1 MRPRLRAGIVVVLTA
16 LGGSV
21 PPLWA
26 ANDDLRLPAPTF
38 PVASVLHDAD
48 QSAEALAVLDR
59 QLERL
64 TGDDLPAKAQ
74 ILRATLLTAVGRHQE
89 SEALWN
95 EVAERERSLKTFALR
110 AVVMSLADRG
120 EPAQA
125 ERRLTELTRAT
136 STRQHWDLILRVAEA
151 QLGAGAFSE
160 AAALYGRVLRSQRRG
175 TFADAARLGLAAA
188 QEFTG
193 DLDGAVRTFRQAQL
207 EHRAPDVFRDARA
220 GEQRVSGLRD
230 RTPQGFTEDQ
240 YLTLARR
247 LRIASQYEESR
258 ELLEAWRRRYPETP
272 RVDLI
277 EAEIIDTLYSMRA
290 NDEAAARCLQ
300 FDEHFPASPLL
311 ARVRLIQFRLDVRMN
326 RLPAVRSRGDD
337 LWHGRVEG
345 ETADERRSTGELL
358 AASLVSMGEVEAG
371 LEVYQELVRTART
384 ASDRRDML
392 WRAGVAALRVGQD
405 ERAVSTLRELNRRNP
420 VGELLPAALYW
431 LGVAE
436 HRVGQPSEAS
446 RLFRTLERR
455 YTYHYYGL
463 LASERLAALTAASA
477 SSPNPEERRP
487 NSFLQFPALELG
499 NRIRQHPDFAA
510 ATLLAKAGLTSE
522 AAEYTRRL
530 LDRNR
535 RNRAL
540 ALLAAR
546 ASADAGDYRRVSLVL
561 VNHFVEYLYQRA
573 TNLPEDFWQLVYP
586 RPFWEEIQASAD
598 AHDVDPFLLLSLMRQ
613 ESRFDPRARSPVGAV
628 GLFQIMPYTAAA
640 LGPQAGVG
648 AMDGSNAAGELLK
661 PSVNAAIA
669 ATLLSNLTT
678 MFGDA
683 IPPLIA
689 SYNAGED
696 LVSVWWQATRGLA
709 EDQFVDSIPY
719 RQTRQFAR
727 EVLANYSA
735 YRRLYKGAQ

>member
-59 QLERL
+59 QLEGL
-64 TGDDLPAKAQ
+64 TGDDVPAEAQ

-89 SEALWN
+89 SEALWD
-95 EVAERERSLKTFALR
+95 EVAERERSLKAFALR

-136 STRQHWDLILRVAEA
+136 STRQQMDLILRLAEA
-151 QLGAGAFSE
+151 QLSAGAFSE

-188 QEFTG
+188 QELTG
-193 DLDGAVRTFRQAQL
+193 DLDGAVRTVRQAQL
-207 EHRAPDVFRDARA
+207 EHVAPETFRDARA
-220 GEQRVSGLRD
+220 GEQRVSGLLG

-247 LRIASQYEESR
+247 LRRASQYEESR

-272 RVDLI
+272 RVDVI

-300 FDEHFPASPLL
+300 FGERFPASPLL
-311 ARVRLIQFRLDVRMN
+311 ARVRLTQFRLDVRMN
-326 RLPAVRSRGDD
+326 RLAAVRSRGDD

-345 ETADERRSTGELL
+345 ATADERRSTGELL
-358 AASLVSMGEVEAG
+358 AAYLVSVGEVEAG
-371 LEVYQELVRTART
+371 LEVYQELVRTAPT

-405 ERAVSTLRELNRRNP
+405 EWAVSTLRELNRRNP
-420 VGELLPAALYW
+420 VGELLPATLYW

-436 HRVGQPSEAS
+436 HRVGRPSDAS
-446 RLFRTLERR
+446 RRFRTLEQR
-455 YTYHYYGL
+455 YTHHYYGL
-463 LASERLAALTAASA
+463 LASERLADLTAASA
-477 SSPNPEERRP
+477 SPDPEERRP
-487 NSFLQFPALELG
+487 NSSLQFPALELG
-499 NRIRQHPDFAA
+499 NRIRRHPDFAA
-510 ATLLAKAGLTSE
+510 ATLLAKAGLKSE

-546 ASADAGDYRRVSLVL
+546 ASADAGDFRRVSIVL

-573 TNLPEDFWQLVYP
+573 TDLPEDFWQLVYP

-598 AHDVDPFLLLSLMRQ
+598 AHDVDPFLLLALMRQ

-648 AMDGSNAAGELLK
+648 ALDGSNAAGELLK
-661 PSVNAAIA
+661 PSVNVAIA

-683 IPPLIA
+683 IPPVIA

-696 LVSVWWQATRGLA
+696 LVSVWWQATTGLA

-735 YRRLYKGAQ
+735 YRRLYQGVQ

>member
-59 QLERL
+59 QLEGL
-64 TGDDLPAKAQ
+64 TGDDLPAEAQ

-89 SEALWN
+89 SEALWD
-95 EVAERERSLKTFALR
+95 EVAERERSLKAFALR
-110 AVVMSLADRG
+110 AVVRSLADRG

-136 STRQHWDLILRVAEA
+136 STRQQMDLILRLAEA
-151 QLGAGAFSE
+151 QLSAGAFSE

-188 QEFTG
+188 QELTG
-193 DLDGAVRTFRQAQL
+193 DLDGAVRTVRQAQL
-207 EHRAPDVFRDARA
+207 EHVAPETFRDARA
-220 GEQRVSGLRD
+220 GEQRVSGLLG

-247 LRIASQYEESR
+247 LRRASHYEESR
-258 ELLEAWRRRYPETP
+258 ELLEAWRRKYPETP
-272 RVDLI
+272 RVDVI

-290 NDEAAARCLQ
+290 NDEGAARCLQ
-300 FDEHFPASPLL
+300 FGERFPASPLL
-311 ARVRLIQFRLDVRMN
+311 ARVRLTQFRLDVRMN
-326 RLPAVRSRGDD
+326 RLAAARSRGDD

-345 ETADERRSTGELL
+345 ATADERRSTGELL
-358 AASLVSMGEVEAG
+358 AAYLVSVGEVEAG
-371 LEVYQELVRTART
+371 LEVYQELVRTAPT

-405 ERAVSTLRELNRRNP
+405 EWAVSTLRELNRRNP
-420 VGELLPAALYW
+420 VGELLPATFYW

-436 HRVGQPSEAS
+436 HRVGRPSEAS
-446 RLFRTLERR
+446 RRFRTLEQR
-455 YTYHYYGL
+455 YAHHYYGL
-463 LASERLAALTAASA
+463 LASERLADLTAASA
-477 SSPNPEERRP
+477 SPNPEERRP
-487 NSFLQFPALELG
+487 NSSLQFPALELG
-499 NRIRQHPDFAA
+499 NRTRRQPDFAA
-510 ATLLAKAGLTSE
+510 ATLLARAGLKSE

-546 ASADAGDYRRVSLVL
+546 ASADAGDYRRVSIVL

-573 TNLPEDFWQLVYP
+573 TDLPEDFWQLVYP

-598 AHDVDPFLLLSLMRQ
+598 AHDVDPFLLLALMRQ

-648 AMDGSNAAGELLK
+648 ALDGSNAAGELLK
-661 PSVNAAIA
+661 PSVNVAIA
-669 ATLLSNLTT
+669 ATLLNNLTT
-678 MFGDA
+678 RFGDA
-683 IPPLIA
+683 IPPVIA

-735 YRRLYKGAQ
+735 YRRLYQGVQ

>member
-1 MRPRLRAGIVVVLTA
+1 M
-16 LGGSV
+16 

-59 QLERL
+59 QLEGL
-64 TGDDLPAKAQ
+64 TGDDVPAEAQ
-74 ILRATLLTAVGRHQE
+74 ILRAILLTAVGRHQE
-89 SEALWN
+89 SEALWD
-95 EVAERERSLKTFALR
+95 EVAERERSLKAFALR
-110 AVVMSLADRG
+110 AVVRSLADRG

-136 STRQHWDLILRVAEA
+136 STRQQIDLLLRLAEA
-151 QLGAGAFSE
+151 QLSAGAFSE

-188 QEFTG
+188 QELTG
-193 DLDGAVRTFRQAQL
+193 DLDGAVRTVRQAQL
-207 EHRAPDVFRDARA
+207 EHVAPETFRDARA
-220 GEQRVSGLRD
+220 GEQRVSGLLG

-247 LRIASQYEESR
+247 LRRASQYEESR

-272 RVDLI
+272 RVDVI

-300 FDEHFPASPLL
+300 FGERFPASPLL
-311 ARVRLIQFRLDVRMN
+311 ARVRLTQFRLDVRMN
-326 RLPAVRSRGDD
+326 RLAAVRSRGDD

-345 ETADERRSTGELL
+345 ATADERRSTGELL
-358 AASLVSMGEVEAG
+358 AAYLVSVGEVEAG
-371 LEVYQELVRTART
+371 LEVYQELVRTAPT

-405 ERAVSTLRELNRRNP
+405 EWAVSTLRELNRRNP
-420 VGELLPAALYW
+420 VGELLPATLYW

-436 HRVGQPSEAS
+436 HRVGRPSDAS
-446 RLFRTLERR
+446 RRFRTLEQR
-455 YTYHYYGL
+455 YAHHYYGL
-463 LASERLAALTAASA
+463 LASERLADLTAASA
-477 SSPNPEERRP
+477 SPNPEERRP
-487 NSFLQFPALELG
+487 NSSLRFPALELG
-499 NRIRQHPDFAA
+499 NRTRRQPDFAA
-510 ATLLAKAGLTSE
+510 ATLLAKAGLKSE

-546 ASADAGDYRRVSLVL
+546 ASADAGDFRRVSIVL
-561 VNHFVEYLYQRA
+561 VNHFVEYLSQRA

-598 AHDVDPFLLLSLMRQ
+598 AHDVDPFLLLALMRQ

-648 AMDGSNAAGELLK
+648 ALDGSNAAGELLK
-661 PSVNAAIA
+661 PSVNVAIA

-683 IPPLIA
+683 IQPVIA
-689 SYNAGED
+689 SYNAGEN
-696 LVSVWWQATRGLA
+696 LVSVWWQATTGLA

-735 YRRLYKGAQ
+735 YRRLYQGVQ

>member
-1 MRPRLRAGIVVVLTA
+1 MRLRRRAGIVVVLTA
-16 LGGSV
+16 LGASV

-26 ANDDLRLPAPTF
+26 ASDDLRLPAPTF
-38 PVASVLHDAD
+38 PVASVLHDAN

-59 QLERL
+59 QLEGL
-64 TGDDLPAKAQ
+64 TGDDLPAEAQ

-89 SEALWN
+89 SEALWDKL
-95 EVAERERSLKTFALR
+95 AERERSLKAFALR

-136 STRQHWDLILRVAEA
+136 STRQHTDLILRVAEA
-151 QLGAGAFSE
+151 QLSAGAFSE
-160 AAALYGRVLRSQRRG
+160 AAALYSRVLRSQRRG

-188 QEFTG
+188 QELTG
-193 DLDGAVRTFRQAQL
+193 DLDGAVRMVRQAQL
-207 EHRAPDVFRDARA
+207 EHMAPEAFRDARA
-220 GEQRVSGLRD
+220 GEQRVSGLLG

-247 LRIASQYEESR
+247 LRIASQYKESR
-258 ELLEAWRRRYPETP
+258 ELLDTWRRRYPETP
-272 RVDLI
+272 RVDVI

-300 FDEHFPASPLL
+300 FGERFPASPLL

-326 RLPAVRSRGDD
+326 RLAAVRSRGDD

-345 ETADERRSTGELL
+345 STADERRSTGELL
-358 AASLVSMGEVEAG
+358 AAYLVSVGEVEAG
-371 LEVYQELVRTART
+371 LEIYQELVRTART

-436 HRVGQPSEAS
+436 HRVGRPSEAS
-446 RLFRTLERR
+446 RRFRTLEQR
-455 YTYHYYGL
+455 YTHHYYGL
-463 LASERLAALTAASA
+463 LASERLANLTAASA
-477 SSPNPEERRP
+477 SPNPEERRP
-487 NSFLQFPALELG
+487 NSSLQFPALELG
-499 NRIRQHPDFAA
+499 TRIRRQPDFAA

-546 ASADAGDYRRVSLVL
+546 ASADAGNYHRVSIVL
-561 VNHFVEYLYQRA
+561 VNHFVEYLSQRA

-598 AHDVDPFLLLSLMRQ
+598 AHHVDPFLLLSLMRQ

-648 AMDGSNAAGELLK
+648 SLDGSNAAGELLK
-661 PSVNAAIA
+661 PSVNVAIA
-669 ATLLSNLTT
+669 ATLLNNLTT

-683 IPPLIA
+683 IPPVIA

-735 YRRLYKGAQ
+735 YRRLYQEAQ

>member
-1 MRPRLRAGIVVVLTA
+1 MRPRLLGVIVVVLAA

-21 PPLWA
+21 APLWA

-38 PVASVLHDAD
+38 PVASELHDAN
-48 QSAEALAVLDR
+48 QSTEALAVLDR
-59 QLERL
+59 QLEGL
-64 TGDDLPAKAQ
+64 TGDALPAEAQ
-74 ILRATLLTAVGRHQE
+74 ILRATLLTAVGRHQQ
-89 SEALWN
+89 SEALWD
-95 EVAERERSLKTFALR
+95 EVAQRDRSLVVFATR
-110 AVVMSLADRG
+110 AVVMSLAGRG

-125 ERRLTELTRAT
+125 EMRLSELTRAT
-136 STRQHWDLILRVAEA
+136 STRQHMDLILRVAEA
-151 QLGAGAFSE
+151 QLSAGAFSE

-188 QEFTG
+188 QELTG
-193 DLDGAVRTFRQAQL
+193 DLDGAVRTFREAQL
-207 EHRAPDVFRDARA
+207 QHRAPEAFRDARA
-220 GEQRVSGLRD
+220 GEQRVSGALG
-230 RTPQGFTEDQ
+230 RTPQGFAEDQ

-247 LRIASQYEESR
+247 MRTASQYEASR

-272 RVDLI
+272 WVDVI
-277 EAEIIDTLYSMRA
+277 EAEIIDTLYNMRA
-290 NDEAAARCLQ
+290 NDEAATRCLQ
-300 FDEHFPASPLL
+300 FLERFPASPLL
-311 ARVRLIQFRLDVRMN
+311 ARVRLTQFRLDVRMN
-326 RLPAVRSRGDD
+326 RLAAVRSRGDD

-345 ETADERRSTGELL
+345 ATADGRRSTGELL
-358 AASLVSMGEVEAG
+358 AAYLVSMGDVEAG
-371 LEVYQELVRTART
+371 LEVYEELVRTAPT
-384 ASDRRDML
+384 DSDRRDML
-392 WRAGVAALRVGQD
+392 WRAGVAALRVRQD
-405 ERAVSTLRELNRRNP
+405 ERAVSALRELNRRNP
-420 VGELLPAALYW
+420 IGELLPAALYW

-436 HRVGQPSEAS
+436 HRVGRPAEAS
-446 RLFRTLERR
+446 RRFRTLEQR
-455 YTYHYYGL
+455 YTHHYYGL
-463 LASERLAALTAASA
+463 LASERLADLAAASA
-477 SSPNPEERRP
+477 SPDPEERRP
-487 NSFLQFPALELG
+487 NSSLQFPALELG
-499 NRIRQHPDFAA
+499 NRIRRHPDFAA
-510 ATLLAKAGLTSE
+510 ATLLAKAGLMSE
-522 AAEYTRRL
+522 AADHTRRL

-573 TNLPEDFWQLVYP
+573 TDLPEDFWQLVYP

-598 AHDVDPFLLLSLMRQ
+598 ANDADPFLLLSLMRQ

-648 AMDGSNAAGELLK
+648 ALDGSNAAGELLK
-661 PSVNAAIA
+661 PSVNVAIA

-683 IPPLIA
+683 IPPVIA

-696 LVSVWWQATRGLA
+696 LVSVWWQAATGLA

-719 RQTRQFAR
+719 RQTRQFTR

-735 YRRLYKGAQ
+735 YRRLYQGVQ

>member
-1 MRPRLRAGIVVVLTA
+1 MRPRLLGVIVVVLAA

-21 PPLWA
+21 APLWA

-38 PVASVLHDAD
+38 PVASELHDAN
-48 QSAEALAVLDR
+48 QSTEALAVLDR
-59 QLERL
+59 QLEGL
-64 TGDDLPAKAQ
+64 TGDALPAEAQ
-74 ILRATLLTAVGRHQE
+74 ILRATLLTAVGRHQQ
-89 SEALWN
+89 SEALWD
-95 EVAERERSLKTFALR
+95 EVAQRDRSLVVFATR
-110 AVVMSLADRG
+110 AVVMSLAGRG

-125 ERRLTELTRAT
+125 EMRLTELTRAT
-136 STRQHWDLILRVAEA
+136 STRQHMDLILRVAEA
-151 QLGAGAFSE
+151 QLSAGAFSE

-188 QEFTG
+188 QELTG
-193 DLDGAVRTFRQAQL
+193 DLDGAVRTFREAQL
-207 EHRAPDVFRDARA
+207 QHRAPEAFRDARA
-220 GEQRVSGLRD
+220 GEQRVSGALG
-230 RTPQGFTEDQ
+230 RTPQGFAEDQ

-247 LRIASQYEESR
+247 MRTASQYEASR

-272 RVDLI
+272 RVDVI
-277 EAEIIDTLYSMRA
+277 EAEIIDTLYNMRA
-290 NDEAAARCLQ
+290 NDEAATRCLQ
-300 FDEHFPASPLL
+300 FLERFPASPLL
-311 ARVRLIQFRLDVRMN
+311 ARVRLTQFRLDVRMN
-326 RLPAVRSRGDD
+326 RLAAVRSRGDD

-345 ETADERRSTGELL
+345 ATADGRRSTGELL
-358 AASLVSMGEVEAG
+358 AAYLVSMGDVEAG
-371 LEVYQELVRTART
+371 LEVYEELVRTAPT
-384 ASDRRDML
+384 DSDRRDML
-392 WRAGVAALRVGQD
+392 WRAGVAALRVRQD
-405 ERAVSTLRELNRRNP
+405 ERAVSALRELNRRNP
-420 VGELLPAALYW
+420 IGELLPAALYW

-436 HRVGQPSEAS
+436 HRVGRPAEAS
-446 RLFRTLERR
+446 RRFRTLEQR
-455 YTYHYYGL
+455 YTHHYYGL
-463 LASERLAALTAASA
+463 LASERLADLAAASA
-477 SSPNPEERRP
+477 SPDPEERRP
-487 NSFLQFPALELG
+487 NSSLQFPALELG
-499 NRIRQHPDFAA
+499 NRIRRHPDFAA
-510 ATLLAKAGLTSE
+510 ATLLAKAGLMSE
-522 AAEYTRRL
+522 AADHTRRL

-573 TNLPEDFWQLVYP
+573 TDLPEDFWQLVYP

-598 AHDVDPFLLLSLMRQ
+598 ANDADPFLLLSLMRQ

-648 AMDGSNAAGELLK
+648 ALDGSNAAGELLK
-661 PSVNAAIA
+661 PSVNVAIA

-683 IPPLIA
+683 IPPVIA

-696 LVSVWWQATRGLA
+696 LVSVWWQAATGLA

-719 RQTRQFAR
+719 RQTRQFTR

-735 YRRLYKGAQ
+735 YRRLYQGVQ

>member
-1 MRPRLRAGIVVVLTA
+1 M
-16 LGGSV
+16 
-21 PPLWA
+21 
-26 ANDDLRLPAPTF
+26 
-38 PVASVLHDAD
+38 ASALHDAN
-48 QSAEALAVLDR
+48 QSTGALAVLDR
-59 QLERL
+59 QLEGL
-64 TGDDLPAKAQ
+64 TGDDVPAEAQ

-89 SEALWN
+89 SEAVWD
-95 EVAERERSLKTFALR
+95 EVAEREGSLRAFALR
-110 AVVMSLADRG
+110 ALVSSFADRG

-125 ERRLTELTRAT
+125 ESRLTELTRAT
-136 STRQHWDLILRVAEA
+136 STRQHIDLILSVAEA
-151 QLGAGAFSE
+151 QVSAGAFSE
-160 AAALYGRVLRSQRRG
+160 AAALYGRALRSQRRG

-188 QEFTG
+188 QELTG
-193 DLDGAVRTFRQAQL
+193 DLDGAVRTFREAQL
-207 EHRAPDVFRDARA
+207 EHRTPEVFRDAQA
-220 GEQRVSGLRD
+220 GEQRVSRILGRA
-230 RTPQGFTEDQ
+230 PQGFTEDQ
-240 YLTLARR
+240 YFTLARR
-247 LRIASQYEESR
+247 LRTASQYQESR
-258 ELLEAWRRRYPETP
+258 ELLETWGRRYPETP
-272 RVDLI
+272 RVDVV

-300 FDEHFPASPLL
+300 FAERFPASSLR

-326 RLPAVRSRGDD
+326 RLAAVRSRGDD

-345 ETADERRSTGELL
+345 ATADERRSAGTLL
-358 AASLVSMGEVEAG
+358 AAYLVSVGEVEAG

-405 ERAVSTLRELNRRNP
+405 ERAVSALRELNRWNP
-420 VGELLPAALYW
+420 VGELLPAAIYW

-436 HRVGQPSEAS
+436 HRVGRPSEAS
-446 RLFRTLERR
+446 RLFRSLGQR

-463 LASERLAALTAASA
+463 LASERLVDLTAASA

-487 NSFLQFPALELG
+487 NSSLQFQALELG
-499 NRIRQHPDFAA
+499 NQIRRHPDFAA

-546 ASADAGDYRRVSLVL
+546 ASADAGDYRRVSIVL
-561 VNHFVEYLYQRA
+561 VNHFVEYLYRRA
-573 TNLPEDFWQLVYP
+573 ANLPEDFWQLVYP

-613 ESRFDPRARSPVGAV
+613 ESRFDPGARSPVGAI

-648 AMDGSNAAGELLK
+648 TLDGSNAAGELLK
-661 PSVNAAIA
+661 PSVNVAIA
-669 ATLLSNLTT
+669 GTLLSNLTT

-683 IPPLIA
+683 IPPVIA

-696 LVSVWWQATRGLA
+696 LVSVWWQAATGLA

-719 RQTRQFAR
+719 RETRQFAR

-735 YRRLYKGAQ
+735 YRRLYQGVQ

>member
-16 LGGSV
+16 LGGPV

-38 PVASVLHDAD
+38 PVASVLHDTN

-59 QLERL
+59 QLEGL
-64 TGDDLPAKAQ
+64 TGDDLPAEAQ

-89 SEALWN
+89 SEALWD
-95 EVAERERSLKTFALR
+95 EVAERERSLKAFALR

-125 ERRLTELTRAT
+125 EMRLSELTRAT
-136 STRQHWDLILRVAEA
+136 STRQHRDLILRVAEA
-151 QLGAGAFSE
+151 QLSAGAFSE
-160 AAALYGRVLRSQRRG
+160 AAALYARVVRSQRRG
-175 TFADAARLGLAAA
+175 NFADAARLGLAAA
-188 QEFTG
+188 QELTG
-193 DLDGAVRTFRQAQL
+193 DLDGAVKTFREAQL
-207 EHRAPDVFRDARA
+207 QHRAPETFRDARA
-220 GEQRVSGLRD
+220 GEQRVSGVLG
-230 RTPQGFTEDQ
+230 RTPQAFTEDQ

-272 RVDLI
+272 RVDVI

-290 NDEAAARCLQ
+290 NNEAAARCLQ
-300 FDEHFPASPLL
+300 FLKRFPASPLL
-311 ARVRLIQFRLDVRMN
+311 ARVRLTQFRLDVRMN
-326 RLPAVRSRGDD
+326 RLAAVRSRGDD
-337 LWHGRVEG
+337 LWNGRVEG
-345 ETADERRSTGELL
+345 STADERRSTGELL
-358 AASLVSMGEVEAG
+358 AAYLVSVGEVEAG
-371 LEVYQELVRTART
+371 LEVYEELVRIART
-384 ASDRRDML
+384 AGDRRDML
-392 WRAGVAALRVGQD
+392 WRVGVAALRVGQD

-420 VGELLPAALYW
+420 AGELLPAALYW

-436 HRVGQPSEAS
+436 HRVGRPSEAS
-446 RLFRTLERR
+446 RRFRTLEQR
-455 YTYHYYGL
+455 YTHHYYGL
-463 LASERLAALTAASA
+463 LASQRLADLTAAFA
-477 SSPNPEERRP
+477 SPNPEERRP
-487 NSFLQFPALELG
+487 SSSLRFPALELG
-499 NRIRQHPDFAA
+499 NRIRRQPDFAA
-510 ATLLAKAGLTSE
+510 ATLLAKAGLTAE

-530 LDRNR
+530 LARNR

-546 ASADAGDYRRVSLVL
+546 ASANAGDYRRVSIVL
-561 VNHFVEYLYQRA
+561 VNHFVEYLSRRA

-598 AHDVDPFLLLSLMRQ
+598 AHHVDPFLLLSLMRR

-640 LGPQAGVG
+640 LGPQAGG
-648 AMDGSNAAGELLK
+648 GSLDGSNAAGELLK
-661 PSVNAAIA
+661 PSVNVAIA
-669 ATLLSNLTT
+669 ATLLSNLTR
-678 MFGDA
+678 MFGEA
-683 IPPLIA
+683 IPPVIA

-696 LVSVWWQATRGLA
+696 LVSVWWQAARGLGK
-709 EDQFVDSIPY
+709 DQFVDSIPY

-727 EVLANYSA
+727 EVLANYTA
-735 YRRLYKGAQ
+735 YRRLYQGAQ

>member
-21 PPLWA
+21 TPLWA

-48 QSAEALAVLDR
+48 RSAEALAVLDR
-59 QLERL
+59 QLEGL
-64 TGDDLPAKAQ
+64 TGDDLPAEAQ

-89 SEALWN
+89 SEALWD
-95 EVAERERSLKTFALR
+95 EVAERERSLKAFALR
-110 AVVMSLADRG
+110 AVVRSLADRG

-136 STRQHWDLILRVAEA
+136 STRQQMDLILRLAEA
-151 QLGAGAFSE
+151 QLSAGAFSE
-160 AAALYGRVLRSQRRG
+160 AAGLYGRVLRSQRRG

-188 QEFTG
+188 QELTG
-193 DLDGAVRTFRQAQL
+193 DLDGAVRTVRQAQL
-207 EHRAPDVFRDARA
+207 EHVAPETFRDARA
-220 GEQRVSGLRD
+220 GEQRVSGLLG

-240 YLTLARR
+240 HLTLARR
-247 LRIASQYEESR
+247 LRRASQYEESR

-272 RVDLI
+272 RVDVI

-300 FDEHFPASPLL
+300 FGERFPASPLL
-311 ARVRLIQFRLDVRMN
+311 ARVRLTQFRLDVRMN
-326 RLPAVRSRGDD
+326 RLAAVRSRGDD

-345 ETADERRSTGELL
+345 ATADERRSTGELL
-358 AASLVSMGEVEAG
+358 AAHLVSVGEVEAG
-371 LEVYQELVRTART
+371 LEVYQELVRTAPT

-405 ERAVSTLRELNRRNP
+405 EWAVSTLRELNRRNP
-420 VGELLPAALYW
+420 VGELLPATLYW

-436 HRVGQPSEAS
+436 HRVGRPSEAS
-446 RLFRTLERR
+446 RRFRTLEQR
-455 YTYHYYGL
+455 YAHHYYGL
-463 LASERLAALTAASA
+463 LASERLADLTAASA
-477 SSPNPEERRP
+477 SPNPEERRP
-487 NSFLQFPALELG
+487 NSSLQFPALELG
-499 NRIRQHPDFAA
+499 NRTRRQPDFAA
-510 ATLLAKAGLTSE
+510 ATLLAKAGLKSE

-546 ASADAGDYRRVSLVL
+546 ASADAGDYRRVSIVL

-573 TNLPEDFWQLVYP
+573 TDLPEDFWQLVYP

-648 AMDGSNAAGELLK
+648 ALDGSNAAGELLK
-661 PSVNAAIA
+661 PSVNVAIA

-678 MFGDA
+678 MFGEA
-683 IPPLIA
+683 IPPVIA

-696 LVSVWWQATRGLA
+696 LVSEWWQAATGLA

-719 RQTRQFAR
+719 RQTRQFTR

-735 YRRLYKGAQ
+735 YRRLYQGVQ

>member
-64 TGDDLPAKAQ
+64 TGDDLPAEAQ
-74 ILRATLLTAVGRHQE
+74 ILSATLLTAVGRHQE

-300 FDEHFPASPLL
+300 FDEHFPGKP
-311 ARVRLIQFRLDVRMN
+311 
-326 RLPAVRSRGDD
+326 
-337 LWHGRVEG
+337 
-345 ETADERRSTGELL
+345 T
-358 AASLVSMGEVEAG
+358 
-371 LEVYQELVRTART
+371 
-384 ASDRRDML
+384 
-392 WRAGVAALRVGQD
+392 
-405 ERAVSTLRELNRRNP
+405 
-420 VGELLPAALYW
+420 
-431 LGVAE
+431 
-436 HRVGQPSEAS
+436 
-446 RLFRTLERR
+446 
-455 YTYHYYGL
+455 
-463 LASERLAALTAASA
+463 
-477 SSPNPEERRP
+477 
-487 NSFLQFPALELG
+487 
-499 NRIRQHPDFAA
+499 
-510 ATLLAKAGLTSE
+510 
-522 AAEYTRRL
+522 
-530 LDRNR
+530 
-535 RNRAL
+535 
-540 ALLAAR
+540 AR
-546 ASADAGDYRRVSLVL
+546 ASAADPIPPRCANEPSSGGQIARRRPLARSGRRRDGR
-561 VNHFVEYLYQRA
+561 RA
-573 TNLPEDFWQLVYP
+573 PKHGRTFGCVPGEHG
-586 RPFWEEIQASAD
+586 RSRSRSGG
-598 AHDVDPFLLLSLMRQ
+598 LS
-613 ESRFDPRARSPVGAV
+613 RARSHR
-628 GLFQIMPYTAAA
+628 PYGQRSTRHA
-640 LGPQAGVG
+640 LARRR
-648 AMDGSNAAGELLK
+648 
-661 PSVNAAIA
+661 
-669 ATLLSNLTT
+669 
-678 MFGDA
+678 
-683 IPPLIA
+683 
-689 SYNAGED
+689 
-696 LVSVWWQATRGLA
+696 RGT
-709 EDQFVDSIPY
+709 P
-719 RQTRQFAR
+719 
-727 EVLANYSA
+727 
-735 YRRLYKGAQ
+735 RRPG

>member
-59 QLERL
+59 QLAGL
-64 TGDDLPAKAQ
+64 TGDDLPAEAQ

-89 SEALWN
+89 SEALWD
-95 EVAERERSLKTFALR
+95 EVAERERSLKAFALR
-110 AVVMSLADRG
+110 AVVRSLADRG

-136 STRQHWDLILRVAEA
+136 STRQQMDLILRLAEA
-151 QLGAGAFSE
+151 QLSAGAFSE

-188 QEFTG
+188 QELTG
-193 DLDGAVRTFRQAQL
+193 DLDGAVRTVRQAQL
-207 EHRAPDVFRDARA
+207 KHVAPETFRDARA
-220 GEQRVSGLRD
+220 GEQRVSGLLG

-240 YLTLARR
+240 YLTLTRR
-247 LRIASQYEESR
+247 LRRASHYEESR

-272 RVDLI
+272 RVDVI

-300 FDEHFPASPLL
+300 FGERFPASPLL
-311 ARVRLIQFRLDVRMN
+311 ARVRLTQFRLDVRTN
-326 RLPAVRSRGDD
+326 RLAAVRSRGDD

-345 ETADERRSTGELL
+345 ATADERRSTGELL
-358 AASLVSMGEVEAG
+358 AAYLVSVGEVEAG
-371 LEVYQELVRTART
+371 LEVYQELVRTAPT

-405 ERAVSTLRELNRRNP
+405 EWAVSTLRELNRRNP
-420 VGELLPAALYW
+420 VGELLPATLYW

-436 HRVGQPSEAS
+436 HRVGRPSDAS
-446 RLFRTLERR
+446 RRFRTLEQR
-455 YTYHYYGL
+455 YAHHYYGL
-463 LASERLAALTAASA
+463 LASERLADLTAASA
-477 SSPNPEERRP
+477 SPNPEERRP
-487 NSFLQFPALELG
+487 NSSLQFPALELG
-499 NRIRQHPDFAA
+499 NRTRRQPDFAA
-510 ATLLAKAGLTSE
+510 ATLLAKAGLKSE

-546 ASADAGDYRRVSLVL
+546 ASADAGDFRRVSIVL

-573 TNLPEDFWQLVYP
+573 TDLPEDFWQLVYP

-648 AMDGSNAAGELLK
+648 ALDGSNAAGELLK
-661 PSVNAAIA
+661 PSVNVAIA

-683 IPPLIA
+683 IPPVIA

-735 YRRLYKGAQ
+735 YRRLYQEVQ

>member
-59 QLERL
+59 QLAGL
-64 TGDDLPAKAQ
+64 TGDDLPAEAQ

-89 SEALWN
+89 SEALWD
-95 EVAERERSLKTFALR
+95 EVAERERSLKAFALR
-110 AVVMSLADRG
+110 AVVRSLADRG

-136 STRQHWDLILRVAEA
+136 STRQQMDLILRLAEA
-151 QLGAGAFSE
+151 QLSAGAFSE

-188 QEFTG
+188 QELTG
-193 DLDGAVRTFRQAQL
+193 DLDGAVRTVRQAQL
-207 EHRAPDVFRDARA
+207 EHVAPETFRDARA
-220 GEQRVSGLRD
+220 GEQRVSGLLG

-247 LRIASQYEESR
+247 LRRASHYEESR

-272 RVDLI
+272 RVDVI

-300 FDEHFPASPLL
+300 FGERFPASPLL
-311 ARVRLIQFRLDVRMN
+311 ARVRLTQFRLDVRTN
-326 RLPAVRSRGDD
+326 RLAAVRSRGDD

-345 ETADERRSTGELL
+345 ATADERRSTGELL
-358 AASLVSMGEVEAG
+358 AAYLVSVGEVEAG
-371 LEVYQELVRTART
+371 LEVYQELVRTAPT

-405 ERAVSTLRELNRRNP
+405 EWAVSTLRELNRRNP
-420 VGELLPAALYW
+420 VGELLPATLYW

-436 HRVGQPSEAS
+436 HRVGRPSDAS
-446 RLFRTLERR
+446 RRFRTLEQR
-455 YTYHYYGL
+455 YAHHYYGL
-463 LASERLAALTAASA
+463 LASERLADLTAASA
-477 SSPNPEERRP
+477 SPNPEERRP
-487 NSFLQFPALELG
+487 NSSLQFPALELG
-499 NRIRQHPDFAA
+499 NRTRRQPDFAA
-510 ATLLAKAGLTSE
+510 ATLLAKAGLKSE

-546 ASADAGDYRRVSLVL
+546 ASADAGDFRRVSIVL

-573 TNLPEDFWQLVYP
+573 TDLPEDFWQLVYP

-648 AMDGSNAAGELLK
+648 ALDGSNAAGELLK
-661 PSVNAAIA
+661 PSVNVAIA

-683 IPPLIA
+683 IPPVIA

-735 YRRLYKGAQ
+735 YRRLYQEVQ

>member
-1 MRPRLRAGIVVVLTA
+1 MRPRLLGVIVVVLAA

-21 PPLWA
+21 APLWA

-38 PVASVLHDAD
+38 PVASELHDAN
-48 QSAEALAVLDR
+48 QSTEALAVLDR
-59 QLERL
+59 QLEGL
-64 TGDDLPAKAQ
+64 TGDALPAEAQ
-74 ILRATLLTAVGRHQE
+74 ILRATLLTAVGRHQQ
-89 SEALWN
+89 SEALWD
-95 EVAERERSLKTFALR
+95 EVAQRDRSLVVFATR
-110 AVVMSLADRG
+110 AVVMSLAGRG

-125 ERRLTELTRAT
+125 EMRLSELTRAT
-136 STRQHWDLILRVAEA
+136 STRQHMDLILRVAEA
-151 QLGAGAFSE
+151 QLSAGAFSE

-188 QEFTG
+188 QELTG
-193 DLDGAVRTFRQAQL
+193 DLDGAVRTFREAQL
-207 EHRAPDVFRDARA
+207 QHRAPEAFRDARA
-220 GEQRVSGLRD
+220 GEQRVSGALG
-230 RTPQGFTEDQ
+230 RTPQGFAEDQ

-247 LRIASQYEESR
+247 MRTASQYEASR

-272 RVDLI
+272 RVDVI
-277 EAEIIDTLYSMRA
+277 EAEIIDTLYNMRA
-290 NDEAAARCLQ
+290 NDEAATRCLQ
-300 FDEHFPASPLL
+300 FLERFPASPLL
-311 ARVRLIQFRLDVRMN
+311 ARVRLTQFRLDVRMN
-326 RLPAVRSRGDD
+326 RLAAVRSRGDD

-345 ETADERRSTGELL
+345 ATADGRRSTGELL
-358 AASLVSMGEVEAG
+358 AAYLVSMGDVEAG
-371 LEVYQELVRTART
+371 LEVYEELVRTAPT
-384 ASDRRDML
+384 DSDRRDML
-392 WRAGVAALRVGQD
+392 WRAGVAALRVRQD
-405 ERAVSTLRELNRRNP
+405 ERAVSALRELNRRNP
-420 VGELLPAALYW
+420 IGELLPAALYW

-436 HRVGQPSEAS
+436 HRVGRPAEAS
-446 RLFRTLERR
+446 RRFRTLEQR
-455 YTYHYYGL
+455 YTHHYYGL
-463 LASERLAALTAASA
+463 LASERLADLAAASA
-477 SSPNPEERRP
+477 SPDPEERRP
-487 NSFLQFPALELG
+487 NSSLQFPALELG
-499 NRIRQHPDFAA
+499 NRIRRHPDFAA
-510 ATLLAKAGLTSE
+510 ATLLAKAGLMSE
-522 AAEYTRRL
+522 AADHTRRL

-573 TNLPEDFWQLVYP
+573 TDLPEDFWQLVYP

-598 AHDVDPFLLLSLMRQ
+598 ANDADPFLLLSLMRQ

-648 AMDGSNAAGELLK
+648 ALDGSNAAGELLK
-661 PSVNAAIA
+661 PSVNVAIA

-683 IPPLIA
+683 IPPVIA

-696 LVSVWWQATRGLA
+696 LVSVWWQAATGLA

-719 RQTRQFAR
+719 RQTRQFTR

-735 YRRLYKGAQ
+735 YRRLYQGVQ

>member
-26 ANDDLRLPAPTF
+26 ANNDLRLPAPTF
-38 PVASVLHDAD
+38 PVASVLHDAN
-48 QSAEALAVLDR
+48 QAAEALAVLDR
-59 QLERL
+59 QLEGL
-64 TGDDLPAKAQ
+64 TGDDLPAEAQ
-74 ILRATLLTAVGRHQE
+74 IFRATLLTAVGRHQE
-89 SEALWN
+89 SEALWD
-95 EVAERERSLKTFALR
+95 EVAERERSLKAFALR
-110 AVVMSLADRG
+110 AVVMNLADRG

-125 ERRLTELTRAT
+125 EKRLTELTRAT
-136 STRQHWDLILRVAEA
+136 STRQHWDLLLWVAES
-151 QLGAGAFSE
+151 QLSVGAFSE

-175 TFADAARLGLAAA
+175 AFADAARLGLAAA
-188 QEFTG
+188 QELTG
-193 DLDGAVRTFRQAQL
+193 DLDGAVRTLRQAQL
-207 EHRAPDVFRDARA
+207 EHVAPEAFRDARA
-220 GEQRVSGLRD
+220 GEQRVSSLLG

-240 YLTLARR
+240 YLALARR

-272 RVDLI
+272 RVDVI

-300 FDEHFPASPLL
+300 FAERFPASPLL

-326 RLPAVRSRGDD
+326 RLAAVRSRGDD

-345 ETADERRSTGELL
+345 ATADERRSTGELL
-358 AASLVSMGEVEAG
+358 AAYLVSVGEVEAG
-371 LEVYQELVRTART
+371 LEVYQELVRTAPT

-436 HRVGQPSEAS
+436 HRVGRPSEAS
-446 RLFRTLERR
+446 RRFRALERR
-455 YTYHYYGL
+455 YTHHYYGL
-463 LASERLAALTAASA
+463 LASERLADLTAASA
-477 SSPNPEERRP
+477 SPNPEERRP
-487 NSFLQFPALELG
+487 NSSLQFPALELG
-499 NRIRQHPDFAA
+499 NRIRRQPDFAA

-522 AAEYTRRL
+522 AAEHTRRL

-535 RNRAL
+535 QNRAL

-546 ASADAGDYRRVSLVL
+546 ASADAGDFRRVSIVL
-561 VNHFVEYLYQRA
+561 VNHFVEYLSQRA

-586 RPFWEEIQASAD
+586 RPFWEDIQASAD
-598 AHDVDPFLLLSLMRQ
+598 AHDVDPFLLLALMRQ

-648 AMDGSNAAGELLK
+648 ALDGSNAAGELLK
-661 PSVNAAIA
+661 PSVNVAIA

-683 IPPLIA
+683 IPPVIA

-696 LVSVWWQATRGLA
+696 LVSVWWQATTGLA

-735 YRRLYKGAQ
+735 YRRLYQGVR

>member
-1 MRPRLRAGIVVVLTA
+1 
-16 LGGSV
+16 
-21 PPLWA
+21 
-26 ANDDLRLPAPTF
+26 
-38 PVASVLHDAD
+38 
-48 QSAEALAVLDR
+48 
-59 QLERL
+59 
-64 TGDDLPAKAQ
+64 
-74 ILRATLLTAVGRHQE
+74 
-89 SEALWN
+89 
-95 EVAERERSLKTFALR
+95 
-110 AVVMSLADRG
+110 MSLADRG

-136 STRQHWDLILRVAEA
+136 STRQHTDLILRVAEA
-151 QLGAGAFSE
+151 QLSAGAFSE
-160 AAALYGRVLRSQRRG
+160 AAALYSRVLRSQRRG
-175 TFADAARLGLAAA
+175 TFADAARLRLAAA
-188 QEFTG
+188 QELTG
-193 DLDGAVRTFRQAQL
+193 DLDGAVRMVRQAQL
-207 EHRAPDVFRDARA
+207 EYMAPEAFRDARA
-220 GEQRVSGLRD
+220 GEQRVSGLLG

-247 LRIASQYEESR
+247 LRIASQYKESR
-258 ELLEAWRRRYPETP
+258 ELLDTWRRRYPETP
-272 RVDLI
+272 RVDVI

-300 FDEHFPASPLL
+300 FGERFPASPLL

-326 RLPAVRSRGDD
+326 RLAAVRSRGDD

-345 ETADERRSTGELL
+345 STADERRSTGELL
-358 AASLVSMGEVEAG
+358 AAYLVSVGEVEAG
-371 LEVYQELVRTART
+371 LEIYQELVRTART

-436 HRVGQPSEAS
+436 HRVGRPSEAS
-446 RLFRTLERR
+446 RRFRTLEQR
-455 YTYHYYGL
+455 YTHHYYGL
-463 LASERLAALTAASA
+463 LASERLANLTAASA
-477 SSPNPEERRP
+477 SPNPEERRP
-487 NSFLQFPALELG
+487 NSSLQFPALELG
-499 NRIRQHPDFAA
+499 TRIRRQPDFAA

-546 ASADAGDYRRVSLVL
+546 ASADAGNYHRVSIVL
-561 VNHFVEYLYQRA
+561 VNHFVEYLSQRA

-598 AHDVDPFLLLSLMRQ
+598 AHHVDPFLLLSLMRQ

-648 AMDGSNAAGELLK
+648 SLDGSNAAGELLK
-661 PSVNAAIA
+661 PSVNVAIA
-669 ATLLSNLTT
+669 ATLLNNLTT

-683 IPPLIA
+683 IPPVIA

-696 LVSVWWQATRGLA
+696 LVSVWWQATRGVA

-735 YRRLYKGAQ
+735 YRRLYQEAQ

>member
-59 QLERL
+59 QLEGL
-64 TGDDLPAKAQ
+64 TGDDLPAEAQ
-74 ILRATLLTAVGRHQE
+74 IFRATLLTAVGRHQE
-89 SEALWN
+89 SEALWD
-95 EVAERERSLKTFALR
+95 EVAERERSLKAFALR
-110 AVVMSLADRG
+110 AVVRSLADRG
-120 EPAQA
+120 EPARA

-136 STRQHWDLILRVAEA
+136 STRQQMDLILRLAEA
-151 QLGAGAFSE
+151 QLSAGAFSE

-188 QEFTG
+188 QELTG
-193 DLDGAVRTFRQAQL
+193 DLDGAVRTLRQAQL
-207 EHRAPDVFRDARA
+207 EHVAPETFRDARA
-220 GEQRVSGLRD
+220 GEQRVSGLLG

-247 LRIASQYEESR
+247 LRRASQYEESR

-272 RVDLI
+272 RVDVI

-300 FDEHFPASPLL
+300 FGERFPASPLL
-311 ARVRLIQFRLDVRMN
+311 ARVRLTQFRLDVRMN
-326 RLPAVRSRGDD
+326 RLAAVRSRGDD

-345 ETADERRSTGELL
+345 ATADERRSTGELL
-358 AASLVSMGEVEAG
+358 AAYLVSVGEVEAG
-371 LEVYQELVRTART
+371 LEVYQELVRTAPT

-405 ERAVSTLRELNRRNP
+405 EWAVSTLRELNRRNP
-420 VGELLPAALYW
+420 VGELLPATLYW

-436 HRVGQPSEAS
+436 HRVGRPSEAS
-446 RLFRTLERR
+446 RRFRTLEQR
-455 YTYHYYGL
+455 YAHHYYGL
-463 LASERLAALTAASA
+463 LASERLADLTAASA
-477 SSPNPEERRP
+477 SPNPEERRP
-487 NSFLQFPALELG
+487 NSSLQFPALELG
-499 NRIRQHPDFAA
+499 NRTRRQPDFAA
-510 ATLLAKAGLTSE
+510 ATLLAKAGLKSE

-546 ASADAGDYRRVSLVL
+546 ASADAGDFRRVSIVL

-573 TNLPEDFWQLVYP
+573 TDLPEDFWQLVYP

-598 AHDVDPFLLLSLMRQ
+598 AHDVDPFLLLALMRQ

-648 AMDGSNAAGELLK
+648 ALDGSNAAGELLK
-661 PSVNAAIA
+661 PSVNVAIA
-669 ATLLSNLTT
+669 ATLLNNLTT

-683 IPPLIA
+683 IPPVIA

-696 LVSVWWQATRGLA
+696 LVSVWWQATTGLA

-735 YRRLYKGAQ
+735 YRRLYQGVQ